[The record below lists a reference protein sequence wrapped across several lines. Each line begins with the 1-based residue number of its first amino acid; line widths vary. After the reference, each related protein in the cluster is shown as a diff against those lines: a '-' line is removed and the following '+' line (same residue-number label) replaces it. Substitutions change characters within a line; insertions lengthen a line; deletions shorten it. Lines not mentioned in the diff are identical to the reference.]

1 MTSCSKV
8 DNSVVFSHND
18 YSNDVSWFFRTL
30 EAVQVAHCVIS
41 VSYQWLS
48 SDLKWLSVLM
58 ALDDWMLLED
68 YISEERAWI
77 TLKLEAASCNIF
89 TVFLSTWCYI
99 QKHLTLHQDCCETC
113 DSDMEV
119 SYYRDFLNHLLQ
131 VVDATRVLA
140 ERRNVGKVLLKV
152 ETTSREWALEQ
163 KHISI
168 SGVIGI
174 P

>member
-1 MTSCSKV
+1 MIFQNIWSCSGGTLC
-8 DNSVVFSHND
+8 DLCQLSVVNLWPETT
-18 YSNDVSWFFRTL
+18 VSFDGPW
-30 EAVQVAHCVIS
+30 
-41 VSYQWLS
+41 WLNATWR
-48 SDLKWLSVLM
+48 LICNG
-58 ALDDWMLLED
+58 
-68 YISEERAWI
+68 YISEEFAWI
-77 TLKLEAASCNIF
+77 TLKLEAASCHIF

-99 QKHLTLHQDCCETC
+99 QKHLTLHQYYCETC

-119 SYYRDFLNHLLQ
+119 SCYHDFLNHLLQ

-152 ETTSREWALEQ
+152 ETTSREWAMEQ
-163 KHISI
+163 KHISV